1 MTKILDFTYPSS
13 DGRHT
18 VHAREWLPEGE
29 ARGVV
34 QIVHGVAEYIARYD
48 HVARFLNDHGYIVCG
63 EDHLG
68 HGETA
73 AEDEYGYFSRY
84 DGWTLV
90 TADIRTLRQ
99 TQGKKYPG
107 LPYFM
112 LGHSM
117 GSFLTRTY
125 LCRYPGEL
133 TGAILSGTGQES
145 GLTVAAGKLAARMVC
160 SAKGDRYVSALL
172 DRLSLGSYNT
182 KFRPN
187 RTTADWLSRDE
198 AAVDAYLAD
207 PLCGFKSTAG
217 MFRDMMGG
225 LQYISKPRHLAQ
237 MDKSTPI
244 YLFSGDQDPV
254 GSFGKG
260 VKKVYGYFD
269 AQGVK
274 DLRMKLYPG
283 GRHEMFNEINKEEV
297 LTDLLNWLDG
307 HLEKAAAKAA
317 STAK

>member
-18 VHAREWLPEGE
+18 VHAMEWLPEGE
-29 ARGVV
+29 PKGVV

-48 HVARFLNDHGYIVCG
+48 YVARFLNDYGYIVCG

-68 HGETA
+68 HGDTA
-73 AEDEYGYFSRY
+73 SEDEYGYFTKY

-90 TADIRTLRQ
+90 TADVRTLRQ
-99 TQGKKYPG
+99 LQGKKYPD

-133 TGAILSGTGQES
+133 TGAILSGTGQEP
-145 GLTVAAGKLAARMVC
+145 GITVLAGKLMAQLIC
-160 SAKGDRYVSALL
+160 QTKGDRYVSPLL
-172 DRLSLGSYNT
+172 DKLSLGSYNA
-182 KFRPN
+182 KFKPN
-187 RTTADWLSRDE
+187 RTEVDWLSRDE
-198 AAVDAYLAD
+198 DAVDAYVRD
-207 PLCGFKSTAG
+207 PKCGFKSTAG
-217 MFRDMMGG
+217 MFRDLMCG
-225 LQYISKPRHLAQ
+225 LRYISNPKHLAQ
-237 MDKSTPI
+237 MDKATPI

-274 DLRMKLYPG
+274 DVQMKLYPG
-283 GRHEMFNEINKEEV
+283 GRHEMFNELNRQEV
-297 LTDLLNWLDG
+297 LDDLLKWLDG
-307 HLEKAAAKAA
+307 HLVRTRETVSK
-317 STAK
+317 

>member
-1 MTKILDFTYPSS
+1 MTKIQDFTYPSS

-18 VHAREWLPEGE
+18 IHAREWLPEGE

-68 HGETA
+68 HGDSA
-73 AEDEYGYFSRY
+73 KEDEYGYFTKY

-90 TADIRTLRQ
+90 TADVRTLRQ

-107 LPYFM
+107 LPYFL

-125 LCRYPGEL
+125 LCSYPGEL
-133 TGAILSGTGQES
+133 TGAILSGTGQEPAI
-145 GLTVAAGKLAARMVC
+145 TVLAGKLLAQMIC
-160 SAKGDRYVSALL
+160 SAKGDRYVSVLL
-172 DRLSLGSYNT
+172 DKLSLGSYNN
-182 KFRPN
+182 KFKPN
-187 RTTADWLSRDE
+187 RTEVDWLSRDN
-198 AAVDAYLAD
+198 AAVDAYVKD
-207 PLCGFKSTAG
+207 PRCGFKATAG

-225 LQYISKPRHLAQ
+225 LRYISRPKNLAQ
-237 MDKSTPI
+237 MDKSTPV
-244 YLFSGDQDPV
+244 YLFSGAEDPV
-254 GSFGKG
+254 GGFGKG

-274 DLRMKLYPG
+274 DLHMKLYPG
-283 GRHEMFNEINKEEV
+283 GRHEMFNETNREEV
-297 LTDLLNWLDG
+297 MEDLLTWLDG
-307 HLEKAAAKAA
+307 HLPKV
-317 STAK
+317 